1 MEVRATDTNIVEV
14 KTVAGFI
21 NYKVCRLAFKLNLP
35 RDAIQQFRRHMD
47 IFQLKVGAANLSFEH
62 SAWQAEQCKTFAEI
76 FHEAIQTGL
85 PAIQTQHPGLYYQQ
99 VSVSQDSGLC
109 LALIC
114 FHPTHF
120 HLNQGFGLSKCSII
134 HTKLC
139 SISSQKKINKK
150 F

>member
-1 MEVRATDTNIVEV
+1 MCTLQAYNLLMEVRATDTNIVEV

-47 IFQLKVGAANLSFEH
+47 IFQLKVGASNLSFEH

-99 VSVSQDSGLC
+99 VSIYKTSVFSFSLQVSML
-109 LALIC
+109 
-114 FHPTHF
+114 
-120 HLNQGFGLSKCSII
+120 
-134 HTKLC
+134 
-139 SISSQKKINKK
+139 
-150 F
+150 